1 MNEMQVFQN
10 PDFGEIRTLHLE
22 GEPWFIAADV
32 CRALGHTN
40 ITVAMDRIDPE
51 DKAKLN
57 LGLPGGDTNCI
68 NESGLYSLI
77 MGSRKPE
84 AKKFKRWVT
93 GEVLPTIRKHGAY
106 MTPAK
111 IEEVLL
117 NPDTIIKLATDLKAE
132 RENSKQLSLQV
143 AQKDQI
149 IGELKPKA
157 DYTDRIL
164 QSKGTIPITLIAKD
178 YGVSAF
184 RMNQMLHELGIQY
197 KRGQAWVLYSKYQ
210 DKGYTHSKTFDYD
223 DSEGRPQ
230 VKLTMEWTQR
240 GRLFLYELLKQVDVL
255 PMIER
260 PLAG

>member
-10 PDFGEIRTLHLE
+10 PDFGEIRTLHIE

-32 CRALGHTN
+32 CRALE
-40 ITVAMDRIDPE
+40 MDTTQTRRLDAD
-51 DKAKLN
+51 DK
-57 LGLPGGDTNCI
+57 GVCSIQTPGGMQQMATI

-93 GEVLPTIRKHGAY
+93 GEVLPSIRKHGAY